1 MGKQWKA
8 GHKLAAS
15 QKKGAQFTKL
25 AREIQVAAKMGGS
38 DPDMN
43 ARLKMAITQAQ
54 KVSVPKDT
62 IERAIKKGSGELGDS
77 AQIDE
82 LTYEGYGPHGVGII
96 VECQSDNKNRTVS
109 EIKNIFNKNGGNMG
123 ESGAVAWM
131 FERVSL
137 IEGKKSDVGDP
148 EEEAIEAGANEV
160 EDNPEEEGSFSFY
173 GAPEDLD
180 SIRTALTERGWEVT
194 TAELSFKAKDPTDI
208 SDEQK
213 EEVFKLLEALEDND
227 DSHRVHVS
235 LA

>member
-8 GHKLAAS
+8 GAKSANA

-25 AREIQVAAKMGGS
+25 AREIQVAAKLGGG

-43 ARLKMAITQAQ
+43 ARLKMAISQAQ
-54 KVSVPKDT
+54 KASVPKDT
-62 IERAIKKGSGELGDS
+62 IERAIKKGSGELGDDV
-77 AQIDE
+77 QIDE

-109 EIKNIFNKNGGNMG
+109 EIKHIFNKNGGNMG

-131 FERVSL
+131 FERVCL
-137 IEGKKSDVGDP
+137 LEGKKEDVADP

-160 EDNPEEEGSFSFY
+160 EPNNDDDGTFSFY

-180 SIRTALTERGWEVT
+180 TIRTALADRGWEVSV
-194 TAELSFKAKDPTDI
+194 AELSYKAKETTQI
-208 SDEQK
+208 TDEQK
-213 EEVFKLLEALEDND
+213 EEVIKLLEALEDNE

-235 LA
+235 LD